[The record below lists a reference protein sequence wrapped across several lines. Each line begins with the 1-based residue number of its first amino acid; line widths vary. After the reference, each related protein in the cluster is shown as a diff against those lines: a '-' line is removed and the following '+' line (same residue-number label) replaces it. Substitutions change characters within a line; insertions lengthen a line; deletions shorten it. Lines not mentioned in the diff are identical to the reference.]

1 MLVSADFWDVKPLRR
16 LTVFRKNLVP
26 LSSEQT
32 KTVATFS
39 PGMLVT
45 VYQIAQLTAQK
56 SAAAHGLKDDF
67 TCCGSQ

>member
-1 MLVSADFWDVKPLRR
+1 MLVSADFWDVKPFRW
-16 LTVFRKNLVP
+16 LTMFWKNQVP

-45 VYQIAQLTAQK
+45 VYQITQLTVQK

-67 TCCGSQ
+67 AFCGSQ